1 MNVID
6 FIRVALAAILAN
18 KLRSALTTLGIVIG
32 VAAVIVMVAI
42 GLGARSEVD
51 RQINSLGSNMLV
63 VFPGSSRVG
72 GRSGGAGTDLPL
84 GEADVES
91 IRAKIPS
98 VIAISGQLNGSA
110 PVVFGNRNWTSTISG
125 VHQDYATV
133 RDWTIVAGRD
143 FGAADMRTSGRVAII
158 GQTIVKQLFDGSD
171 PIGQVLRIR
180 NTPFQVIGLLEAKGQ
195 STMGRDQ
202 DDIVLLP
209 IAAARGKIV
218 GRSQVQTEQVGQINV
233 KFEDGTD
240 LDGAQ
245 VEIEQLLR
253 QRRRIAVG
261 AEDNFSVRNIA
272 EFLKARTAALTT
284 LGWLLAATSAIAL
297 VVGGIGIMNIMLV
310 SVTERT
316 REIGLRM
323 AVGARRHDI
332 MMQFLVEAVTLCVL
346 GGLIGVVLGVGSA
359 YAMGAAANWP
369 ILISPETILLALA
382 AAAGTGVFFGFFP
395 ARRAAHLNPI
405 DALRSE

>member
-1 MNVID
+1 MSLAD

-63 VFPGSSRVG
+63 VFPGSTRVG
-72 GRSGGAGTDLPL
+72 GRAGGAGTDLPL
-84 GEADVES
+84 AEPDVEA
-91 IRAKIPS
+91 IRSKVPG
-98 VIAISGQLNGSA
+98 VTAISGQLNGSA
-110 PVVFGNRNWTSTISG
+110 PIVFGNRNWSSSVMG
-125 VHQDYATV
+125 VHHDYATV
-133 RDWTIVAGRD
+133 RDWVIASGRD
-143 FGAADMRTSGRVAII
+143 FAASDMRTSGRVALI
-158 GQTIVKQLFDGSD
+158 GQTVVKQLFDGTD
-171 PIGQVLRIR
+171 PIGQTIRVR
-180 NTPFQVIGLLEAKGQ
+180 NTPFVVIGVLEAKGQ
-195 STMGRDQ
+195 STFGRDQ
-202 DDIVLLP
+202 DDVVLLP
-209 IAAARGKIV
+209 MPAARGTIV
-218 GRSQVQTEQVGQINV
+218 GRSQVQTEQVGQINI

-240 LDGAQ
+240 LTAAQ
-245 VEIEQLLR
+245 AEVEQLLR
-253 QRRRIAVG
+253 QRRRILPG

-272 EFLKARTAALTT
+272 EFMKARTAALTT

-297 VVGGIGIMNIMLV
+297 IVGGIGIMNIMLV

-332 MMQFLVEAVTLCVL
+332 MMQFLVEAVTLCLL
-346 GGLIGVVLGVGSA
+346 GGLLGVAIGVATA
-359 YAMGAAANWP
+359 YAMAVAAAWP

-382 AAAGTGVFFGFFP
+382 AAAGTGIFFGFFP